1 MNNFIQLSDYDATIH
16 REILDSLLRG
26 DAEGDGEA
34 VIEVCENRAVA
45 TVRSLIGAR
54 YDCDAIF
61 SATGGE
67 RNVLVLE
74 VCLDIAVYEIFCQH
88 NPYKMSQVRKDRYD
102 DAMQW
107 LRDVRD
113 FNANIEGAPLLDE
126 ESRKDNSR
134 WLIGS
139 RPQRDM
145 YF

>member
-1 MNNFIQLSDYDATIH
+1 MNNFILLSDYDATVH

-26 DAEGDGEA
+26 DATEGNA
-34 VIEVCENRAVA
+34 VIEVCENRAIA

-54 YDCDAIF
+54 YDCGAIF
-61 SATGGE
+61 SATGEE
-67 RNVLVLE
+67 RNVLVLK

-88 NPYKMSQVRKDRYD
+88 NPYKMSQTRKDRYD

-126 ESRKDNSR
+126 ERQKDNSR

-139 RPQRDM
+139 HLQRDM